1 MRNSLIFKLMGAFL
15 LLILISGLVISVS
28 TAVST
33 RHAFDQYSSTN
44 RKAWSLRM
52 ASNLA
57 DFYAV
62 SNSWQG
68 VDKILLAEFS
78 DSSHNPGGMN
88 MMGKGRKDNTDT
100 DQPFI
105 MGGMLDDSGQQI
117 LLMDED
123 ANVLFDSWNELT
135 GTQES
140 ISVWQSGTPI
150 IVDEKQV
157 GSFLVMSNTPGIGTA
172 AGEFLE
178 SVTHSIIASVLTGVI
193 IAIIL
198 GAVLFNQITAP
209 LRQLKKAAVEVG
221 NGNFKQ
227 RVSIKS
233 HDEFSDV
240 GNSFNQMA
248 ESLEQ
253 AEDSRQHYMADIAHE
268 LRTPLTAIQGTI
280 EAMQDKILPLDDE
293 QLGILH
299 NQTILL
305 NRLVNDL
312 RLLSLVETGHLK
324 LDMSRVKLDELIQQ
338 IIDSIKPL
346 TNPKKLILDINVQ
359 KDLPEWKIDKDRFT
373 QILNNLLTN
382 AIRYTPDGGSITVQ
396 AEYIFAAK
404 KLEIVVRDTGTGIDI
419 DDLPYVF
426 DRFYR
431 ADKSRTRLSGGAGLG
446 LAIVKRLVE
455 AHGGQISVKSP
466 VFNRE
471 GQPGFGT
478 EFTITLP
485 EIQQNL

>member
-1 MRNSLIFKLMGAFL
+1 M
-15 LLILISGLVISVS
+15 
-28 TAVST
+28 
-33 RHAFDQYSSTN
+33 
-44 RKAWSLRM
+44 
-52 ASNLA
+52 
-57 DFYAV
+57 
-62 SNSWQG
+62 
-68 VDKILLAEFS
+68 
-78 DSSHNPGGMN
+78 
-88 MMGKGRKDNTDT
+88 
-100 DQPFI
+100 
-105 MGGMLDDSGQQI
+105 
-117 LLMDED
+117 
-123 ANVLFDSWNELT
+123 
-135 GTQES
+135 
-140 ISVWQSGTPI
+140 
-150 IVDEKQV
+150 
-157 GSFLVMSNTPGIGTA
+157 
-172 AGEFLE
+172 
-178 SVTHSIIASVLTGVI
+178 I

-198 GAVLFNQITAP
+198 GACFLTDPAP

-446 LAIVKRLVE
+446 LAIVKRLV
-455 AHGGQISVKSP
+455 KP
-466 VFNRE
+466 MWDRY
-471 GQPGFGT
+471 
-478 EFTITLP
+478 L
-485 EIQQNL
+485 

>member
-1 MRNSLIFKLMGAFL
+1 M
-15 LLILISGLVISVS
+15 
-28 TAVST
+28 
-33 RHAFDQYSSTN
+33 
-44 RKAWSLRM
+44 
-52 ASNLA
+52 
-57 DFYAV
+57 
-62 SNSWQG
+62 
-68 VDKILLAEFS
+68 
-78 DSSHNPGGMN
+78 
-88 MMGKGRKDNTDT
+88 
-100 DQPFI
+100 
-105 MGGMLDDSGQQI
+105 
-117 LLMDED
+117 
-123 ANVLFDSWNELT
+123 
-135 GTQES
+135 
-140 ISVWQSGTPI
+140 
-150 IVDEKQV
+150 
-157 GSFLVMSNTPGIGTA
+157 
-172 AGEFLE
+172 
-178 SVTHSIIASVLTGVI
+178 
-193 IAIIL
+193 
-198 GAVLFNQITAP
+198 LFNRSSSIT
-209 LRQLKKAAVEVG
+209 QLKKAAVEVG

-373 QILNNLLTN
+373 QILNICLPMLSGTHPMVDLLRSRQN
-382 AIRYTPDGGSITVQ
+382 ISLLRKSWKSSSEIQGRGSI
-396 AEYIFAAK
+396 
-404 KLEIVVRDTGTGIDI
+404 
-419 DDLPYVF
+419 
-426 DRFYR
+426 
-431 ADKSRTRLSGGAGLG
+431 
-446 LAIVKRLVE
+446 
-455 AHGGQISVKSP
+455 
-466 VFNRE
+466 
-471 GQPGFGT
+471 
-478 EFTITLP
+478 
-485 EIQQNL
+485 